1 MEETKTIL
9 DWFIPLM
16 LTLVFATCAIW
27 HPYTNANLN
36 EYARRD
42 KHFFWAITIEFAIA
56 IIGMAFEF
64 IRLRQ

>member
-9 DWFIPLM
+9 DWFIPLI
-16 LTLVFATCAIW
+16 LLVVVSTCAIW

-42 KHFFWAITIEFAIA
+42 KHFFWAITFEFTIA
-56 IIGMAFEF
+56 IIVMAFEF
-64 IRLRQ
+64 FRLKQ

>member
-9 DWFIPLM
+9 DWFIPLFILAVVSTM
-16 LTLVFATCAIW
+16 AIW

-42 KHFFWAITIEFAIA
+42 KHFFWAITIEFAVCLLV
-56 IIGMAFEF
+56 MMFEF
-64 IRLRQ
+64 FRLKQ